1 MAKTEELERLLTQVA
16 AGDRDA
22 FGDLYALT
30 SGKLFGVCLRIL
42 ASRPKAQA
50 ALWSAFVEIWQ
61 DAKSVPTS
69 GLRQMTWM
77 IHVAHQKSMQRLR
90 LDLADVSPE
99 MLADEAQTKGE
110 WPEDLVLKPSEY
122 GQLIKCMEVLPWERS
137 AVFRLAFV
145 EGETY
150 PDLAAH
156 FDLPVDTM
164 RPWGRQDLQILSE
177 CLER

>member
-1 MAKTEELERLLTQVA
+1 MAKIEELERLLRQVA
-16 AGDRDA
+16 AGDREA
-22 FGDLYALT
+22 FGALYALT

-42 ASRPKAQA
+42 ASRAKAQA
-50 ALWSAFVEIWQ
+50 ALWTAFVQIWQ
-61 DAKSVPTS
+61 DAGSLEAS
-69 GLRQMTWM
+69 GLRPMTWM
-77 IHVAHQKSMQRLR
+77 IHAAHQKSIQRLR
-90 LDLADVSPE
+90 LDLTDVSQE
-99 MLADEAQTKGE
+99 TRADEALADGE
-110 WPEDLVLKPSEY
+110 WPEDVVLKPSEY
-122 GQLIKCMEVLPWERS
+122 GELIKCMEVLPWERS

-164 RPWGRQDLQILSE
+164 RTWVRQDLQILSE

>member
-1 MAKTEELERLLTQVA
+1 MAKTAELEKLLEQVA
-16 AGDRDA
+16 TRDRDA

-50 ALWSAFVEIWQ
+50 ALWSAFVQIWQ
-61 DAKSVPTS
+61 DAKSLQTS
-69 GLRQMTWM
+69 GLRPMTWM
-77 IHVAHQKSMQRLR
+77 IHIAHQKSIQRLR
-90 LDLADVSPE
+90 LDLTDVRQE
-99 MLADEAQTKGE
+99 TLADEAQTEGE
-110 WPEDLVLKPSEY
+110 WPEDLVLKPSEH
-122 GQLIKCMEVLPWERS
+122 GQLINCMEVLPWERS

-164 RPWGRQDLQILSE
+164 RTWVRQDLHILSE
-177 CLER
+177 CLDR